1 MNHFHLSANDVL
13 DSANHSPCPFSVSPS
28 LRPAHHHLNSSS
40 SSHHLNSSSTPHH
53 LNSGSSPHHLN
64 SGSSLHHLNSGSSP
78 QHFNGGSSPH
88 HLNGSSTP
96 HHLNSGSS
104 PHHSVS
110 PSPNHSPTL
119 DKSAGSKGNSSKAK
133 LADLATGSPTLV
145 YNIFKDSDS
154 SRGVSADY
162 INGVHS
168 FGGRLHS
175 FKDAMHRRT
184 KMTPTNS
191 EPVIH
196 DNGSQS
202 RSNHLSVEEVSTGYC
217 PGEVVTFEI
226 SPPVLKSRR
235 RDNPHSY
242 SIYDNASPTELS
254 VLLSGEQQC
263 VSSLEEG
270 RIDAE
275 SSFSK
280 DSCASFSRV

>member
-1 MNHFHLSANDVL
+1 MRKARLRRTNHFHLSASDAL
-13 DSANHSPCPFSVSPS
+13 DSANYSPCPFSVSPS
-28 LRPAHHHLNSSS
+28 LRPAHYHLTSSS
-40 SSHHLNSSSTPHH
+40 SSHHLNSSSSPHHLHGSSTPHH
-53 LNSGSSPHHLN
+53 LHS
-64 SGSSLHHLNSGSSP
+64 
-78 QHFNGGSSPH
+78 GSSPH

-96 HHLNSGSS
+96 HHLNTGSS

-119 DKSAGSKGNSSKAK
+119 GRSACSKGNSSKVK
-133 LADLATGSPTLV
+133 LADLATDSPTLV

-154 SRGVSADY
+154 SRGVPADY

-168 FGGRLHS
+168 FGGRLNS
-175 FKDAMHRRT
+175 FKDAMHRRA

-254 VLLSGEQQC
+254 VLLSGEQPC
-263 VSSLEEG
+263 VSGLEEG
-270 RIDAE
+270 RVDAE

-280 DSCASFSRV
+280 DSCASLSRV